1 MTNWPELRHMS
12 PSQRLRLDQWFDGPR
27 AGEDDNQWLRRMNG
41 IITES
46 DRQWIVEFM
55 SWYNAKKDVTGAGS

>member
-1 MTNWPELRHMS
+1 
-12 PSQRLRLDQWFDGPR
+12 
-27 AGEDDNQWLRRMNG
+27 MNG

-55 SWYNAKKDVTGAGS
+55 SWHNAKKDVTGAGS